1 MNETADNFHD
11 KSPMSLVSR
20 IIQKKNLAIIF
31 LRNNK
36 KIIAKIK
43 AFDKHFNLI
52 LEDIKELWNEDTDKV
67 PITFK
72 ERHIG
77 KMILRGD
84 SIILI
89 LPLNIFE
96 AS

>member
-1 MNETADNFHD
+1 MGLQVLQNNAETPMCLLSTIISDN
-11 KSPMSLVSR
+11 K
-20 IIQKKNLAIIF
+20 LAIIF

-43 AFDKHFNLI
+43 AFDKHFNLV
-52 LEDIKELWNEDTDKV
+52 LENIREIWNENNKKGKL
-67 PITFK
+67 TFR

-84 SIILI
+84 SIILL
-89 LPLNIFE
+89 LPLEIYE
-96 AS
+96 DS

>member
-1 MNETADNFHD
+1 MKFDKCPGDHET
-11 KSPMSLVSR
+11 PMCLLSN
-20 IIQKKNLAIIF
+20 IIKENKLMIVF

-36 KIIAKIK
+36 KIIANLK

-52 LEDIKELWNEDTDKV
+52 LENIREIWNDNNQNGK
-67 PITFK
+67 IIYK

-84 SIILI
+84 SVILI
-89 LPLNIFE
+89 IPLKITE
-96 AS
+96 DS

>member
-1 MNETADNFHD
+1 MNPDIKLPFSR
-11 KSPMSLVSR
+11 SPMSLISK
-20 IIQKKNLAIIF
+20 IIQEKNLAIIF

-52 LEDIKELWNEDTDKV
+52 LESVRELWNDNRKR
-67 PITFK
+67 ISMTFK

-84 SIILI
+84 SVILI
-89 LPLNIFE
+89 IPLNTSE

>member
-1 MNETADNFHD
+1 
-11 KSPMSLVSR
+11 MSLISK
-20 IIQKKNLAIIF
+20 IIQDKNLAIIF

-52 LEDIKELWNEDTDKV
+52 LESVRELWNDNSKK
-67 PITFK
+67 ISMTFK

-84 SIILI
+84 SVILI
-89 LPLNIFE
+89 IPLNTSE

>member
-1 MNETADNFHD
+1 MYSDISNCDR
-11 KSPMSLVSR
+11 SPMALLST
-20 IIQKKNLAIIF
+20 IIRGDKLAIIF

-36 KIIAKIK
+36 KIVSKIK

-52 LEDIKELWNEDTDKV
+52 LENIKEVWNQHTNKGTLV
-67 PITFK
+67 FK

-84 SIILI
+84 SVILI
-89 LPLNIFE
+89 IQL
-96 AS
+96 